1 MYTEKKSIVPV
12 PSSRPSRLLSRER
25 HSFIT
30 LCLSRGSLC
39 VYRHECQL
47 PFKQPSFGRQGRG
60 GHVSDGAFLEA
71 VLCSLQTGSQ
81 AQQFQLWHSVLK
93 IEIPVCQDRDWRILL
108 MHFCS
113 GQKEGEEKEEKKER
127 KRKYNEGLSGKW
139 LDESR
144 YTHREEAVLYW
155 GVWRDFLDVFL
166 SKKRRTQR
174 RLSSISFLQNN
185 EKLHVWL
192 CVCLCTYD
200 VMSVKKDEEGESQV
214 KKAF

>member
-1 MYTEKKSIVPV
+1 MYTERKSSVPF

-39 VYRHECQL
+39 VYRHECRL

-60 GHVSDGAFLEA
+60 GLVSDGAFLEA

-113 GQKEGEEKEEKKER
+113 GQKEGEEKEEKKE
-127 KRKYNEGLSGKW
+127 KRKEKEIQWKLVREVIGWIAIHSQRGGGALLRSLEGLSW
-139 LDESR
+139 CI
-144 YTHREEAVLYW
+144 
-155 GVWRDFLDVFL
+155 F
-166 SKKRRTQR
+166 
-174 RLSSISFLQNN
+174 I
-185 EKLHVWL
+185 
-192 CVCLCTYD
+192 
-200 VMSVKKDEEGESQV
+200 
-214 KKAF
+214 